1 MRVRLDYLL
10 VHRRSAAAAAR
21 VQVWDGDE
29 VRRASDHRPLVV
41 DLVVP

>member
-1 MRVRLDYLL
+1 MQVRLDYLL
-10 VHRRSAAAAAR
+10 LHQRSASAATR

-41 DLVVP
+41 DLELR